1 LRKRTSN
8 SALSLRHTQ
17 QVAISERSFWHI
29 PYGTLLSL
37 IFVVSSISP
46 DIFAFWRG
54 DLQRSIIIMPN
65 DDRDA
70 LKLPSMTRT
79 FLPGFPA
86 DSWPGAMTLD
96 THSFSS
102 TPGQRML

>member
-1 LRKRTSN
+1 V
-8 SALSLRHTQ
+8 LSLRHTQ
-17 QVAISERSFWHI
+17 QVATSEGSFQHI
-29 PYGTLLSL
+29 PYDTFLSL
-37 IFVVSSISP
+37 IFVVSPISP

-79 FLPGFPA
+79 FLPGFYA
-86 DSWPGAMTLD
+86 DSWPRAKSHD
-96 THSFSS
+96 T
-102 TPGQRML
+102 